1 MGKAR
6 RQEHEAVGQIASVHR
21 ETNAAIRVAVS
32 FSFRPGSLPTGII
45 LPTIKGR
52 IPISV
57 NLI

>member
-21 ETNAAIRVAVS
+21 ESNAAIRVTVS
-32 FSFRPGSLPTGII
+32 FSVSPGSLPTGII
-45 LPTIKGR
+45 PPTIKGH